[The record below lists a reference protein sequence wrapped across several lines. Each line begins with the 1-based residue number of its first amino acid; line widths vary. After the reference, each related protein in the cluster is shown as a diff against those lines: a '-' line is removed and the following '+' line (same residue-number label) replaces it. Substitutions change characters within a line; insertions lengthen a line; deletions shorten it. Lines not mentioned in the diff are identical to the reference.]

1 MKELDWKGGLLLTR
15 TVQFKR
21 KRVWLEKGG
30 WIEQVEVV
38 IEQIWQDKLYQR
50 KKDFFIKINFVAMF
64 A

>member
-30 WIEQVEVV
+30 WIEQERLLLNKY
-38 IEQIWQDKLYQR
+38 DKISYIKE